1 MKRFVSLILSILML
15 TPVFMGCAG
24 DTPDA
29 ETSAITEA
37 VETEP
42 SVPPIDVVK
51 DGACLYTLV
60 RPETHTALLYEGCKN
75 IVAAFKNSLG
85 VEIKSVDDWVQGK
98 VNAGE
103 YESAEAEI
111 LIGETNRRESLE
123 VYMTLSAGEYAI
135 RAVGNKIVILGFN
148 DNCTLLA
155 VERFISDYVSN
166 AKNGT
171 LEVPGDLSVLSS
183 ITPKKDDAQMVQ
195 IEKITPVGEQIKLD
209 TEVWVACEI
218 EFTSDKTYD
227 DPVYTVDMDAV
238 FYNEKTGTVLTV
250 PAFWDGG
257 KSWKVRFA
265 PTEVGEWSFY
275 TVCTDTANS
284 GLHHRGGKVTCKEYS
299 GDLDIYKHGFI
310 KTERGKNYFMYA
322 DGTPFFYLADTHWT
336 LALEEIDSY
345 GSVETQKFA
354 GITKE
359 LADQYGV
366 TSQFKYIMDHRAE
379 QGYTVIESQPLGWW
393 TNPGQNGWFADEYQ
407 NIFTYGV
414 NDIMLAKFQQYDV
427 YFDYIAELGMV
438 HSNTQF
444 GYPTA
449 LMTEYFAG
457 KITDAELEKLCRYW
471 VARYSAYPVM
481 WATTQEGDN
490 DYYGVDRGDCAAT
503 PETNPW
509 FYVMDWV
516 AKYDPYDH
524 PSTCHQENAIY
535 TRVKNSRFDDS
546 DNHTWYAAQ
555 YNYAFNGIN
564 WEWAK
569 EYYGN
574 AGSKPVVNY
583 EGPYDHWD
591 ESGGSSYGVR
601 VQAWGAY
608 MNGQFGYGYGVQPI
622 WSIFWA
628 QNGYPDYESRTVTD
642 AYGETFDKGLNWI
655 EGLYLESGEQVT
667 YIKDY
672 LQKYEWWRLVP
683 CFNKS
688 YFYQPGSCKYSV
700 SHIGNEIYIGYFYG
714 KTHNDKLG
722 KLTAMANGEYEVQWF
737 NCITGEYGEAFTVTV
752 TDGVYQIPAKPD
764 VGDWVISVKKIK

>member
-1 MKRFVSLILSILML
+1 MKKFICWLLSIAML
-15 TPVFMGCAG
+15 IPVFACCSG
-24 DTPDA
+24 DSSDA
-29 ETSAITEA
+29 ETSDVPSSAPDT
-37 VETEP
+37 ETE
-42 SVPPIDVVK
+42 ITALEVVR
-51 DGACLYTLV
+51 GGECLYTLV
-60 RPETHTALLYEGCKN
+60 RPEGNSTTLYGACKN
-75 IVAAFKNSLG
+75 IVSALKDSLG
-85 VEIKSVDDWVQGK
+85 VDINSVDDWVQG
-98 VNAGE
+98 NTTFGE
-103 YESAEAEI
+103 YVSDAPEI
-111 LIGETNRRESLE
+111 LIGETNRLESRE
-123 VYMTLSAGEYAI
+123 VYLTLNSGEYAI
-135 RAVGNKIVILGFN
+135 KAVGNKIVIIGYN
-148 DNCTLLA
+148 EYYTTLA
-155 VERFISDYVSN
+155 AERFITDFI
-166 AKNGT
+166 GT
-171 LEVPGDLSVLSS
+171 ALGDLSIPGDVS
-183 ITPKKDDAQMVQ
+183 ILEAADAKTGETIVTE
-195 IEKITPVGEQIKLD
+195 IEKITLMGEELKL
-209 TEVWVACEI
+209 ESEQWVACEI
-218 EFTSDKTYD
+218 EFTSDKDYT

-238 FYNEKTGTVLTV
+238 FYNETTGTVLTI

-257 KSWKVRFA
+257 RVWKVRFA
-265 PTEVGEWSFY
+265 PTEVGQWRFY
-275 TVCTDTANS
+275 TKCTDTTNS
-284 GLHHRGGKVTCKEYS
+284 GLHHRGGNVKCVEYT
-299 GDLDIYKHGFI
+299 GDLDIYKHGFV
-310 KTERGKNYFMYA
+310 KTELGKNYFMYA

-345 GSVETQKFA
+345 GSVETQKFV

-359 LADQYGV
+359 IADQYGI
-366 TSQFKYIMDHRAE
+366 TSQFKYIMDYRAE
-379 QGYTVIESQPLGWW
+379 QGYTVIQSQPLGWW

-427 YFDYIAELGMV
+427 YFDYIAEKGMV

-490 DYYGVDRGDCAAT
+490 DYYGVDRGDCEAT

-524 PSTCHQENAIY
+524 PSTCHQENSIY
-535 TRVKNSRFDDS
+535 TRVENSRFDDS
-546 DNHTWYAAQ
+546 ENHSWYAAQ

-569 EYYGN
+569 EFYNNY
-574 AGSKPVVNY
+574 GSKPVVNY

-591 ESGGSSYGVR
+591 ESGGSGYGVR
-601 VQAWGAY
+601 IQAWGAY

-628 QNGYPDYESRTVTD
+628 QNGYPDYENRTVID
-642 AYGETFDKGLNWI
+642 SYGETFDKGLNWI
-655 EGLYLESGEQVT
+655 EGLYLESGEQIT

-714 KTHNDKLG
+714 KLNNDKLG
-722 KLTAMANGEYEVQWF
+722 TLTSMANGEYEVQWF
-737 NCITGEYGEAFTVTV
+737 NCQTGEYGESFTVNI
-752 TDGVYQIPAKPD
+752 TDGTYTLPAKPD
-764 VGDWVISVKKIK
+764 AGDWVIAVELK